1 MELTKGQI
9 EVIKHTVGLDRTP
22 KQPKGFYRNR
32 FSAGVNHFEYPIL
45 KSLVDLGLMEHSEPQ
60 EMFGGDM
67 MFYLTIEGLKLAK
80 TYSL

>member
-1 MELTKGQI
+1 MELTQKQI
-9 EVIKHTVGLDRTP
+9 DIIKHTVGLDRTP

-32 FSAGVNHFEYPIL
+32 FSASVNHTDYPLL
-45 KSLVDLGLMEHSEPQ
+45 KSLVELGLMEHSKPQ

-67 MFYLTIEGLKLAK
+67 MFYLTIDGLRLAK

>member
-1 MELTKGQI
+1 MELTQKQI
-9 EVIKHTVGLDRTP
+9 DIIKHTVGLNNTP

-32 FSAGVNHFEYPIL
+32 FSASITHTEYPIL
-45 KSLVDLGLMEHSEPQ
+45 KSLVDLKLMEHSAPQ

-67 MFYLTIEGLKLAK
+67 MFSLTIEGLKLAK